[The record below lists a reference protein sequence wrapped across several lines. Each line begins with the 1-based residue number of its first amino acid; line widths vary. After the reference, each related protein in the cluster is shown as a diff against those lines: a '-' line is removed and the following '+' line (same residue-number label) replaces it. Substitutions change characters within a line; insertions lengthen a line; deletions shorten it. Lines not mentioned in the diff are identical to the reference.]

1 MALPAAGFGRLAR
14 SYYNLPVNGGW
25 IVGWVGKAEGWNDGG
40 KKNVEGHVCMYYW
53 SFVLLDD
60 GDKAIV
66 R

>member
-14 SYYNLPVNGGW
+14 SYYNLPVNELLVGLARQRVGMTAVRRMGG
-25 IVGWVGKAEGWNDGG
+25 
-40 KKNVEGHVCMYYW
+40 GHVCMYYW
-53 SFVLLDD
+53 SFVVLD